1 MCALVATLPLLAAA
15 GLWSAGPRAG
25 ASEPPEAPEARTAPA
40 PAIRYDRDVRP
51 ILSDRCFHCHG
62 VDPAHRKAG
71 LRLDR
76 AEDAT
81 APRKGG
87 AAIVPGDPETS
98 LLWQRV
104 SSREPDMVMPP
115 PESGRHALTP
125 EEQRTLRT
133 WIEQGAV
140 YEPHWAFTPPRRPVV
155 PSPADPSGWCR
166 TTVDRFVLER
176 LRAAGLEPSAEA
188 PRAVLARR
196 VFLDLTGLPP
206 TPEELRAFVE
216 DARRDAYERLVD
228 TLLTEE
234 PYRTRT
240 AERLAT
246 PWMDLAR
253 YADTSGIHMDAGRQM
268 WAWRDWVIAALRDD
282 MPYDRFVVEQ
292 LAGDLLPGAT
302 DAQRIATGF
311 HRNHVTSDEGGAID
325 AEYLLEYAVDRV
337 NTTGAVF
344 LGLTVGCARCHDH
357 KFDPITQEDF
367 YGLLAFFNSNEEPG
381 IYSQVPDANRALE
394 PYLEIPTAE
403 QRARLAALDEDLRAR
418 RAERENP
425 APEDS
430 AAFARF
436 REALRAAGTAAWT
449 TATPVSAVSMNG
461 AELVPQPDGSI
472 LARGANP
479 ATDVHALT
487 VRTPPGQRLILLE
500 MLEDASLGQ
509 GRTGRAA
516 NGNAAL
522 TGVEVEAVS
531 AADPARRVR
540 VPLTWAWADVEQ
552 PDGDFAAV
560 NALDPSPAR
569 AWAPNSHLQ
578 PGRRA
583 LLLCAEAPFG
593 FEEGTDLVVR
603 LRYESQ
609 YALHAF
615 GRVRVRTAPADAALL
630 ARLPAA
636 TGSWHVAGPF
646 PAASGPEA
654 YDARHGPERA
664 AGVVP
669 GAAFA
674 GRPWRHAPS
683 IKEGEPAA
691 LAEGTGAEYVGR
703 EIWSPDERDLAL
715 SLGSDDGIQVFMN
728 GALAHE
734 HRVDRGVAPD
744 QERVVVHLRPGR
756 NTLVCKVVNTGG
768 PGGFFHRE
776 ERAADVLPRAATVL
790 ALPEDAASPE
800 ALARGTEAWR
810 SAFSPAYRALSE
822 RIAALEKERAT
833 VAAGVARTMV
843 MRDRAQPTETFVMT
857 RGLYDKPDRSR
868 PVQRAVPAALGAL
881 APDAPRTRL
890 GLAEWI
896 VSPANPLTARVTVNR
911 LWELLFGRGLVRT
924 SDDFGYQGEWPTH
937 PELLDWLAVE
947 FREGGWDVRR
957 MLRLLVTSGAYR
969 QASPVRPDAAAVD
982 AENRLLA
989 SFPRQRLS
997 AEAIRDQ
1004 ALHVSGLLVERAG
1017 GPSVKPYQP
1026 EGLWQEV
1033 AMPQSNTRA
1042 YVQGTGEALW
1052 RRSLYTY
1059 WKRAAPPPS
1068 MLVLDAP
1075 TRESCT
1081 TRRLTT
1087 NTPLQALVLWNDPQF
1102 VEAARVLAA
1111 RVLLEPGDD
1120 AARLRGLVERCT
1132 ASAPSPRL
1140 AAALAEALAAYRARY
1155 RAAPEDAARL
1165 VAVGAAP
1172 RPEGVPAEELAAWTL
1187 VANAILS
1194 SDAAIVKD

>member
-1 MCALVATLPLLAAA
+1 MLACAAWLC
-15 GLWSAGPRAG
+15 AG
-25 ASEPPEAPEARTAPA
+25 ASDAKGAASPASEATTANARAQVVHTAPTVL
-40 PAIRYDRDVRP
+40 YGRDVRP

-62 VDPAHRKAG
+62 TDPGHRKAG

-76 AEDAT
+76 VEDAT
-81 APRKGG
+81 AARKSG
-87 AAIVPGDPETS
+87 AAIVPGDPSAS
-98 LLWQRV
+98 LLWQRITA
-104 SSREPDMVMPP
+104 RDPDMVMPP

-125 EEQRTLRT
+125 EEQRTLRA
-133 WIEQGAV
+133 WIEQGAT
-140 YEPHWAFTPPRRPVV
+140 YEPHWSFTPPVRPPV
-155 PSPADPSGWCR
+155 PRPSDPHGWCR
-166 TTVDRFVLER
+166 TDVDRFVLQRLNDANLQPSPDAER
-176 LRAAGLEPSAEA
+176 ATL
-188 PRAVLARR
+188 VRR

-206 TPEELRAFVE
+206 TPEEARAFIA
-216 DARRDAYERLVD
+216 DARPDAYERLVD
-228 TLLTEE
+228 TLLGEE
-234 PYRTRT
+234 PYRTRV

-253 YADTSGIHMDAGRQM
+253 YADTSGIHMDAGRQT
-268 WAWRDWVIAALRDD
+268 WAWRDWVIAALRDN

-302 DAQRIATGF
+302 DAQRVATGF

-325 AEYLLEYAVDRV
+325 AEYLLEYAADRV
-337 NTTGAVF
+337 STTGAVF

-381 IYSQVPDANRALE
+381 IYSQVPDSNRALE
-394 PYLEIPTAE
+394 PFIEIPTEA
-403 QRARLAALDEDLRAR
+403 QRSRLSALDDDLRAC
-418 RAERENP
+418 RAERSHP
-425 APEDS
+425 TSEDS
-430 AAFARF
+430 AAFSSF
-436 REALRAAGTAAWT
+436 QQALRALGADAWT
-449 TATPVSAVSMNG
+449 VAVPRAAVSMNG
-461 AELVPQPDGSI
+461 ADLVPQADGSV

-479 ATDVHALT
+479 ATDVHAIT
-487 VRTPPGQRLILLE
+487 VRAPAGQRLILLE
-500 MLEDASLGQ
+500 MLEDPSLGQ

-531 AADPARRVR
+531 ATDPARRAR

-552 PDGDFAAV
+552 PDGDHAAV
-560 NALDPSPAR
+560 NVLDLSAAR

-578 PGRRA
+578 AGGRA
-583 LLLCAEAPFG
+583 LLLCADAPFG

-609 YALHAF
+609 YAHHAF
-615 GRVRVRTAPADAALL
+615 GRVRVRTSPADAALL
-630 ARLPAA
+630 SRLPAA
-636 TGSWHVAGPF
+636 TGDWHLAGPF
-646 PAASGPEA
+646 KAASGGEA
-654 YDARHGPERA
+654 YDARHGPEA
-664 AGVVP
+664 VKGVDP
-669 GAAFA
+669 MARFA
-674 GRPWRHAPS
+674 GTAWRRAPN
-683 IKEGEPAA
+683 IKEAELVA
-691 LAEGTGAEYVGR
+691 LSDGLGAEYVAR
-703 EIWSPDERDLAL
+703 EIWSTDARSLAL
-715 SLGSDDGIQVFMN
+715 SLGSDDGIQVFLN
-728 GALAHE
+728 GALVHE

-744 QERVVVHLRPGR
+744 QERTTLQLSPGR
-756 NTLVCKVVNTGG
+756 NMLVCKIVNTGG
-768 PGGFFHRE
+768 AGAFFHRA
-776 ERAADVLPRAATVL
+776 ERSADVLPRETVALILPEGAAT
-790 ALPEDAASPE
+790 PE
-800 ALARGTEAWR
+800 AISRGTEAWR
-810 SAFSPAYRALSE
+810 SAFSPAYRAFSE
-822 RIAALEKERAT
+822 RIAMLERERAT

-843 MRDRAQPTETFVMT
+843 MRDRAQPTATFVMS
-857 RGLYDKPDRSR
+857 RGLYDKPDTSR

-881 APDAPRTRL
+881 PPDAPRNRL

-937 PELLDWLAVE
+937 PELLDWLATD
-947 FREGGWDVRR
+947 FREHSWDVRR
-957 MLRLLVTSGAYR
+957 MLRGLVTSSVYR
-969 QASPVRPDAAAVD
+969 QASRLRADAAAVD

-989 SFPRQRLS
+989 FFPRQRLG

-1004 ALHVSGLLVERAG
+1004 ALHVSGLLVERPG

-1033 AMPQSNTRA
+1033 AMPQSNTRE

-1081 TRRLTT
+1081 TRRLIT

-1102 VEAARVLAA
+1102 VEAARVLAG
-1111 RVLLEPGDD
+1111 RTLQEPGDDDARLDSLYARCTGNSPSPRLALALRASLAAHRERYRAAPDD
-1120 AARLRGLVERCT
+1120 AARLL
-1132 ASAPSPRL
+1132 
-1140 AAALAEALAAYRARY
+1140 
-1155 RAAPEDAARL
+1155 
-1165 VAVGAAP
+1165 AVGASP
-1172 RPEGVPAEELAAWTL
+1172 RPKGPAAEEIAAWTL